1 MTHFQSFRHQFGWIP
16 RGMQRSPTTI
26 HFKVP
31 MVRDTLAYADPS
43 KKNLGYA
50 VEKGSR
56 SLHLG
61 ITKTRNG
68 RVWEPRTLT
77 QSLHRDGLR

>member
-1 MTHFQSFRHQFGWIP
+1 MQTERWIP
-16 RGMQRSPTTI
+16 APPTPGRATD
-26 HFKVP
+26 FLPPPVP
-31 MVRDTLAYADPS
+31 IVRETLTYADPS
-43 KKNLGYA
+43 QKNLGYA